1 MLLLFRLESLANVLA
16 LAEVDNCLRQRIGF
30 RQPQCEG
37 NLNQLCLYAGL
48 ESGVHSLGLSFFHG
62 GIVAHLRMCVKSC
75 SHFLTFLTAN
85 SCSISEGWVYCKT
98 YCKTREM
105 QKGCQNA

>member
-1 MLLLFRLESLANVLA
+1 MLLLFRLESLANVLT

-37 NLNQLCLYAGL
+37 NLNQLRLYAGL

-62 GIVAHLRMCVKSC
+62 GIVAPLENVRQKLQSF
-75 SHFLTFLTAN
+75 SYL
-85 SCSISEGWVYCKT
+85 SYC
-98 YCKTREM
+98 
-105 QKGCQNA
+105 Q